1 MRKDKIT
8 IKSDKLVGMKRFRSD
23 DDRLMTDEPEED
35 IIKQAEKTKK
45 IFKTNKTVRNRKKL

>member
-1 MRKDKIT
+1 MKR
-8 IKSDKLVGMKRFRSD
+8 DKLVGMKRFRSD
-23 DDRLMTDEPEED
+23 DDRLMMTDEPEED